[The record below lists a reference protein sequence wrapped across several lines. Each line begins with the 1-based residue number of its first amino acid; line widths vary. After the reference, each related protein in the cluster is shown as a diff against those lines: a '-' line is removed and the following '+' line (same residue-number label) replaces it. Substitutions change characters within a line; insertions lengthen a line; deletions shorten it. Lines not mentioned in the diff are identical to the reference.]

1 MGAQTVR
8 TVTPL
13 SKCRATWCFFPAQT
27 PATREKPPNSRSN
40 PHVSQYTCLPWAG
53 KRDKGSVGQNKEP
66 TKETRNRLNFSW
78 GNIGRKPKFFI
89 RRKHCI
95 GPRHSSKKAI
105 LPQRFVSS
113 PWRERPT
120 KIQELPTAVL
130 PCLLNWKYS
139 TTNTVHFPPF
149 MPFLVVLSQVSC
161 KTFGYV
167 KIHGSIRKQWN
178 HWNQTNNCHKW
189 LTQHNMNISTC
200 GGWISRCGVMA
211 WARFQT
217 CLEKMRSLHYH
228 FILNSPRP
236 CRRRLTK
243 ECFIPIELPLIDQ
256 FPRSTWS
263 LYSPGISD

>member
-40 PHVSQYTCLPWAG
+40 PYVSQYACLPWAG

-113 PWRERPT
+113 PWRERST
-120 KIQELPTAVL
+120 KIQETSNHGLTVPLELEVLNDEHCTFPAV
-130 PCLLNWKYS
+130 Y
-139 TTNTVHFPPF
+139 
-149 MPFLVVLSQVSC
+149 VLS
-161 KTFGYV
+161 
-167 KIHGSIRKQWN
+167 
-178 HWNQTNNCHKW
+178 
-189 LTQHNMNISTC
+189 
-200 GGWISRCGVMA
+200 SRPVTSVM
-211 WARFQT
+211 
-217 CLEKMRSLHYH
+217 
-228 FILNSPRP
+228 
-236 CRRRLTK
+236 
-243 ECFIPIELPLIDQ
+243 
-256 FPRSTWS
+256 
-263 LYSPGISD
+263 

>member
-40 PHVSQYTCLPWAG
+40 PYVSQYACLPWAG

-120 KIQELPTAVL
+120 RYRNFQLRSYYPSPWIG
-130 PCLLNWKYS
+130 S
-139 TTNTVHFPPF
+139 TQRRT
-149 MPFLVVLSQVSC
+149 L
-161 KTFGYV
+161 Y
-167 KIHGSIRKQWN
+167 
-178 HWNQTNNCHKW
+178 
-189 LTQHNMNISTC
+189 
-200 GGWISRCGVMA
+200 ISR
-211 WARFQT
+211 
-217 CLEKMRSLHYH
+217 
-228 FILNSPRP
+228 
-236 CRRRLTK
+236 RL
-243 ECFIPIELPLIDQ
+243 CPF
-256 FPRSTWS
+256 
-263 LYSPGISD
+263 

>member
-40 PHVSQYTCLPWAG
+40 PYVSQYACLPWAG

-120 KIQELPTAVL
+120 KIQELPAAVL
-130 PCLLNWKYS
+130 LSFTLNWKYS

-149 MPFLVVLSQVSC
+149 MSFLVVLSQVSC

-167 KIHGSIRKQWN
+167 KVHGSI
-178 HWNQTNNCHKW
+178 WNQ
-189 LTQHNMNISTC
+189 
-200 GGWISRCGVMA
+200 
-211 WARFQT
+211 
-217 CLEKMRSLHYH
+217 
-228 FILNSPRP
+228 
-236 CRRRLTK
+236 
-243 ECFIPIELPLIDQ
+243 
-256 FPRSTWS
+256 
-263 LYSPGISD
+263 

>member
-40 PHVSQYTCLPWAG
+40 PYVSQYACLPWAG

-105 LPQRFVSS
+105 LPQ
-113 PWRERPT
+113 
-120 KIQELPTAVL
+120 
-130 PCLLNWKYS
+130 LL
-139 TTNTVHFPPF
+139 VPPHA
-149 MPFLVVLSQVSC
+149 
-161 KTFGYV
+161 TFI
-167 KIHGSIRKQWN
+167 KIHGSIQKQWN
-178 HWNQTNNCHKW
+178 HWNFTNNCHKW

-228 FILNSPRP
+228 FILNFTPAM
-236 CRRRLTK
+236 
-243 ECFIPIELPLIDQ
+243 
-256 FPRSTWS
+256 
-263 LYSPGISD
+263 